1 MHVQSDEESIMISKW
16 PEVREEWN
24 FKESE
29 AEIDLIKEAVR
40 SIRNI
45 RAEMNVVPAK
55 KAKVFVVSNDEYVR
69 DVFKRSEVFL
79 RNLAYASE
87 LYVQDNKNGIDDD
100 AVSCVIQNAV
110 IYMPFAELVDISK
123 EIERL
128 TKEKEKMLKE
138 IDRVDKKLS
147 NQGFVSKAPQSVI
160 DEEKAKGEKY
170 KSMLL
175 QIEDRLSQM
184 SK

>member
-1 MHVQSDEESIMISKW
+1 
-16 PEVREEWN
+16 
-24 FKESE
+24 
-29 AEIDLIKEAVR
+29 
-40 SIRNI
+40 
-45 RAEMNVVPAK
+45 
-55 KAKVFVVSNDEYVR
+55 
-69 DVFKRSEVFL
+69 
-79 RNLAYASE
+79 
-87 LYVQDNKNGIDDD
+87 
-100 AVSCVIQNAV
+100 
-110 IYMPFAELVDISK
+110 MPFAELVDISK